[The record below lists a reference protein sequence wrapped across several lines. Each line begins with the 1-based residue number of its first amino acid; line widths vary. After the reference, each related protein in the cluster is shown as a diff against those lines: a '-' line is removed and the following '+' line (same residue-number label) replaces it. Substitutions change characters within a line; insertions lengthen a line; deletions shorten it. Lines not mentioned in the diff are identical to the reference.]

1 MSYVF
6 PPAPAPSVPV
16 VGTEAQFP
24 VHRIYCVGRNYEEHA
39 KEMGFTGREPPFF
52 FMKPAD
58 AIVVAAPGATTPLP
72 YPSLTTNLHHEIELV
87 VAIGKGG
94 KNIAAAD
101 ALSHIYGYAVGLDMT
116 RRDLQMRMRE
126 MGRPWEIGKA
136 FDRSAPIGPLYP
148 ASQVGHPRHAA
159 ISLQVDGEDRQRSD
173 IDQLIWSVAETVSY
187 LSRFFELR
195 PGDLVF
201 TGTPEG
207 VGAVERGERMLGA
220 IDGLGELSVRVV

>member
-1 MSYVF
+1 
-6 PPAPAPSVPV
+6 
-16 VGTEAQFP
+16 
-24 VHRIYCVGRNYEEHA
+24 
-39 KEMGFTGREPPFF
+39 
-52 FMKPAD
+52 
-58 AIVVAAPGATTPLP
+58 
-72 YPSLTTNLHHEIELV
+72 
-87 VAIGKGG
+87 
-94 KNIAAAD
+94 
-101 ALSHIYGYAVGLDMT
+101 MT

-207 VGAVERGERMLGA
+207 VGAVERGERMLGT

>member
-6 PPAPAPSVPV
+6 APSPVVSVPV
-16 VGTEAQFP
+16 MGRTERFP
-24 VHRIYCVGRNYEEHA
+24 VHRVYCVGRNYEEHA

-52 FMKPAD
+52 FLKPAD
-58 AIVVAAPGATTPLP
+58 AIVAAEAGQTIAID
-72 YPSLTTNLHHEIELV
+72 YPSLTHNLHHEVELV
-87 VAIGKGG
+87 VAIGQGG
-94 KNIAAAD
+94 RNIAAQD
-101 ALSHIYGYAVGLDMT
+101 AQRHIFGYAVGLDMT